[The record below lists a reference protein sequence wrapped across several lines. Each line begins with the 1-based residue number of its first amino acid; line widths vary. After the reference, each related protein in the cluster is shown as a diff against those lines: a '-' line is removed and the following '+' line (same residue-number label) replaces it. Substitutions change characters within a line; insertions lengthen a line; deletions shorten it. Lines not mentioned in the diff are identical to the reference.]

1 MFCSITYT
9 YQVSTIYIH
18 KTKALINWILGKKSL
33 TIRPNIFAIKHL
45 GKRYY
50 IMIKKH
56 LGFLFNL
63 IAIALFIPGIL
74 LPMFSLNMAMTANVS
89 GAKITNTIIDKSLS
103 LLQTIQELWQDD
115 RILVAALI
123 FAFSICIPVTK
134 FILLTI
140 AYLKKH
146 SNLEIKVYAFISK
159 IGKWSMADVFV
170 VAIFLAVLST
180 NHAETATQQ
189 QLSVFGFKLD
199 FIVSSETLSALGP
212 GFYYFTAYCLLSLLG
227 TAISNSSI
235 NKKI

>member
-1 MFCSITYT
+1 
-9 YQVSTIYIH
+9 
-18 KTKALINWILGKKSL
+18 
-33 TIRPNIFAIKHL
+33 
-45 GKRYY
+45 
-50 IMIKKH
+50 MIKKH

-63 IAIALFIPGIL
+63 IAIVLFIPGIL

-123 FAFSICIPVTK
+123 FSFSICIPVTK

-146 SNLEIKVYAFISK
+146 SNLEIKIYAFISK

-180 NHAETATQQ
+180 NHAETAAQQ

-227 TAISNSSI
+227 TAISNSSV

>member
-1 MFCSITYT
+1 
-9 YQVSTIYIH
+9 
-18 KTKALINWILGKKSL
+18 
-33 TIRPNIFAIKHL
+33 
-45 GKRYY
+45 
-50 IMIKKH
+50 MIKKH
-56 LGFLFNL
+56 IGFLFNL

-89 GAKITNTIIDKSLS
+89 GATLTNTIVDKSLS
-103 LLQTIQELWQDD
+103 LLQTIQELWQDE
-115 RILVAALI
+115 RLLVAILI
-123 FAFSICIPVTK
+123 FSFSLCIPVIK
-134 FILLTI
+134 FILLSLAYAKKNSRFEATI
-140 AYLKKH
+140 Y
-146 SNLEIKVYAFISK
+146 NFIGK

-227 TAISNSSI
+227 TAISSHSVRTTA
-235 NKKI
+235 KT

>member
-1 MFCSITYT
+1 
-9 YQVSTIYIH
+9 
-18 KTKALINWILGKKSL
+18 
-33 TIRPNIFAIKHL
+33 
-45 GKRYY
+45 
-50 IMIKKH
+50 MIKKH
-56 LGFLFNL
+56 IGFLFNL

-89 GAKITNTIIDKSLS
+89 GATLTNTIVDKSLS
-103 LLQTIQELWQDD
+103 LLQTIQELWQDE
-115 RILVAALI
+115 RLLVAILI
-123 FAFSICIPVTK
+123 FAFSLCIPVIK
-134 FILLTI
+134 FILLSLAYAKKNSRFEATI
-140 AYLKKH
+140 Y
-146 SNLEIKVYAFISK
+146 NFIGK

-227 TAISNSSI
+227 TAISSHSVRTTA
-235 NKKI
+235 KT

>member
-1 MFCSITYT
+1 
-9 YQVSTIYIH
+9 
-18 KTKALINWILGKKSL
+18 
-33 TIRPNIFAIKHL
+33 
-45 GKRYY
+45 
-50 IMIKKH
+50 MIKKH
-56 LGFLFNL
+56 LGFFFNL

-89 GAKITNTIIDKSLS
+89 GAKLTNTIIDKSLS

-123 FAFSICIPVTK
+123 FAFSICIPATK
-134 FILLTI
+134 FILLTT
-140 AYLKKH
+140 AYLKKN
-146 SNLEIKVYAFISK
+146 SNLEITIYRFISK

-189 QLSVFGFKLD
+189 QLAVFGFKLD

-212 GFYYFTAYCLLSLLG
+212 GFYYFTGYCLLSLLG
-227 TAISNSSI
+227 TAISNSSV